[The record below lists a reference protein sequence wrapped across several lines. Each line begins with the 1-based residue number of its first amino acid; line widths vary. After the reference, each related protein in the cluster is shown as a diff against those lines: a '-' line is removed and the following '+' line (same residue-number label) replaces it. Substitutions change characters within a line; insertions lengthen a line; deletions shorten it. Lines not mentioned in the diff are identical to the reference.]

1 MSVKQRDA
9 ILSDARAP
17 VLNAVLNAP
26 AFLSGITEQQQ
37 ARMQKDALE
46 RLYAD
51 DWKQQEAD
59 GTALKELQDLVQ
71 IALQNLTEK
80 PA

>member
-1 MSVKQRDA
+1 MSAKERDA

-46 RLYAD
+46 SLHAD
-51 DWKQQEAD
+51 DWKQQEAE
-59 GTALKELQDLVQ
+59 GAALKELQNTVRN
-71 IALQNLTEK
+71 ALRTLE
-80 PA
+80 AAA